1 MSSVLY
7 VVRSHE
13 HAVSSK
19 WSTRLLPAPCTC
31 HVPSPRHVL
40 LMPYQVG
47 QLASTL
53 GWGLVVEAIGLRA
66 SFGAAALL
74 FSAASLPLLPH
85 LPRCARGCARGC
97 ARVPRGAAAHVALAR
112 RGAARRRETQATGLV
127 GPQGLPAADLE
138 AWTGEL
144 ALADAVPAASGSRVE
159 RGEGVACAGAGLA
172 GTADA

>member
-7 VVRSHE
+7 VVCSRE

-19 WSTRLLPAPCTC
+19 WSTRLLPAPYTC
-31 HVPSPRHVL
+31 HVLSPRHVL
-40 LMPYQVG
+40 LTPCQVG

-74 FSAASLPLLPH
+74 FSTASLPLLPH
-85 LPRCARGCARGC
+85 LPRCARGC

-112 RGAARRRETQATGLV
+112 RSLARRRETQATGLV

-159 RGEGVACAGAGLA
+159 RGEGVACSGAGLA
-172 GTADA
+172 GTTDA